1 MRVMTLN
8 EHDWID
14 DVLDDQCEM
23 WQIGLIEGLL
33 QTSAA
38 NYLYSNI
45 NFNDLTFYEAEEI
58 IKELYENNCPTDP
71 KEQFKQMC
79 KRGVFK

>member
-8 EHDWID
+8 DLDWID
-14 DVLDDQCEM
+14 EVLDDQCEM

-38 NYLYSNI
+38 NYLYNSI
-45 NFNDLTFYEAEEI
+45 NFNDLTYHEAEEI

-79 KRGVFK
+79 RRGIFK

>member
-1 MRVMTLN
+1 MMTLN

-14 DVLDDQCEM
+14 DFLDDECTL
-23 WQIGLIEGLL
+23 WQIGIIESLL
-33 QTSAA
+33 HTSAA
-38 NYLYSNI
+38 NLLYSNI

-58 IKELYENNCPTDP
+58 IKELYENNCPLDP
-71 KEQFKQMC
+71 QEQFKQMC

>member
-1 MRVMTLN
+1 MKVMTLN

-58 IKELYENNCPTDP
+58 IKELYENNCPTD
-71 KEQFKQMC
+71 QFKQMC